1 MIENIIKNNKIVN
14 KVYVFVG
21 SIIVRIIGL
30 FVKVDKNKILLSSG
44 AGKFIGDSP
53 YVIYKELVKD
63 SFFDDYEMIWAV
75 DDVEKFKNDG
85 FNVVKI
91 NSLKYLI
98 IALSS
103 RIWITSVNIE
113 RGLHFKRNDNFYI
126 NTWHGIPL
134 KYIGNDVSGRADYN
148 FNDINVFL
156 ISGEYEREIYKRAFN
171 LKSNAIYKLGLPR
184 NIELE
189 NFEVKDKHVLLEK
202 LQLEKLSNK
211 RILFYA
217 PTWRGY
223 DYKPLNL
230 NKLKSAVENE
240 YHIIVKSHPLEKL
253 EFDDEEVTDVSHI
266 SDVSSL
272 LKISDVIISDYSS
285 IMIDFAL
292 LKRPIFSYI
301 PDYKKYHRER
311 GLYVSKE
318 ELAPN
323 VFENEDA
330 LIKGIKS
337 LNVNQER
344 TKTEK
349 YLQNFVEVSS
359 RSSTKEIIN
368 LIKKEL
374 RE

>member
-113 RGLHFKRNDNFYI
+113 RGLHFKRSDNFYI

-171 LKSNAIYKLGLPR
+171 LKSDAIYKLGLPR

-202 LQLEKLSNK
+202 LQLGKLSNK

-223 DYKPLNL
+223 DYNPLNL
-230 NKLKSAVENE
+230 SKLKSAVENE

-253 EFDDEEVTDVSHI
+253 EFNDEEVTDVSHI

>member
-53 YVIYKELVKD
+53 YVIYKELIKD

-98 IALSS
+98 TALSS

-113 RGLHFKRNDNFYI
+113 RGLHFKRSDNFYI

-202 LQLEKLSNK
+202 LQLGKLSNK

-223 DYKPLNL
+223 DYNPLNL
-230 NKLKSAVENE
+230 SKLKSAVENE

-253 EFDDEEVTDVSHI
+253 EFNDEEVTDVSHI